1 MNKILLSLLLL
12 VIIIVAVIYG
22 PKAVRLYNL
31 ANLYDEDSIASN
43 FINIDKIFT
52 VSEPIP
58 AAERPYSLIRRLM
71 NFQKHIFLKARKRT
85 CKRP

>member
-1 MNKILLSLLLL
+1 MNKILLSLLVL
-12 VIIIVAVIYG
+12 IVTIAGFIYG
-22 PKAVRLYNL
+22 PKAIRLYNL

-58 AAERPYSLIRRLM
+58 AAEEAYLFNKRDLRASR
-71 NFQKHIFLKARKRT
+71 NIFF
-85 CKRP
+85 

>member
-1 MNKILLSLLLL
+1 MNKILLLLLL
-12 VIIIVAVIYG
+12 TAIIIVGFIYG

-31 ANLYDEDSIASN
+31 ANLYDEESIASN

-58 AAERPYSLIRRLM
+58 SSEEPYIRS
-71 NFQKHIFLKARKRT
+71 F
-85 CKRP
+85 

>member
-12 VIIIVAVIYG
+12 VITIVGFIYG

-31 ANLYDEDSIASN
+31 ANLYDKDSIASN

-58 AAERPYSLIRRLM
+58 AAERPYTFNKKSYELPE
-71 NFQKHIFLKARKRT
+71 T
-85 CKRP
+85 